1 MKIHL
6 ATYSI
11 CKKIILFFI
20 NSFLPFED
28 LGNHPCPGWHSWALL
43 ERLTR
48 SEPPNLS
55 CWKGEWKQL
64 FSVLALEESHRTW
77 RNLDPDDDDAQCSK
91 NKMKKL
97 IFNFTSFFPRNFD
110 THRVMIRRQYRRGRR
125 GWYGSRRGFGHLPHL
140 VLNFLEL
147 VFASN

>member
-1 MKIHL
+1 MI
-6 ATYSI
+6 S
-11 CKKIILFFI
+11 F
-20 NSFLPFED
+20 FLPFED
-28 LGNHPCPGWHSWALL
+28 LGNHRCPGWHSWALL

-91 NKMKKL
+91 NKKKKLHIYNKHSTNIKKEKL
-97 IFNFTSFFPRNFD
+97 IFNFTRFFPRNFD
-110 THRVMIRRQYRRGRR
+110 THCVMIRRQNRRGRR
-125 GWYGSRRGFGHLPHL
+125 GRYGGRRGFGHLPHL